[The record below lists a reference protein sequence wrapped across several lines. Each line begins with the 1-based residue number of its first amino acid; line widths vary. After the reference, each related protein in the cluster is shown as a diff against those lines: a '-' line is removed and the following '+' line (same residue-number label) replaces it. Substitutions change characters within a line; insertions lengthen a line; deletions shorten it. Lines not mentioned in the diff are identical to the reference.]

1 MNLSEFFYMG
11 GYAAFLWPAYALVM
25 SVLVYNRWAAR
36 RAHQEARR
44 AAARR
49 LQMEETRS

>member
-1 MNLSEFFYMG
+1 MTVAEFLDMG
-11 GYAAFLWPAYALVM
+11 GYAAFVWPAFSLVM
-25 SVLVYNRWAAR
+25 SVLIYNVWSAR
-36 RAHQEARR
+36 NAHAEARR